1 MNKYIY
7 NIYINI
13 YIYVY
18 TYIYI
23 YIYIY
28 IYKKSLISQ
37 LHCRRSNDQIDA

>member
-13 YIYVY
+13 YIY
-18 TYIYI
+18 IYI
-23 YIYIY
+23 YVYTYIY